1 MASTVLTAYSANAA
15 RCITWG
21 LVVNKVGCS
30 CARRRPSI
38 SPTQPNLPLAGMYG
52 EAGGLKTIGHIDA
65 ANIDVGRDAW
75 GQAPLPMTAQYV

>member
-1 MASTVLTAYSANAA
+1 MPVF
-15 RCITWG
+15 
-21 LVVNKVGCS
+21 
-30 CARRRPSI
+30 
-38 SPTQPNLPLAGMYG
+38 LPRTDSLAAGMYG